1 MSDSIIELQTI
12 ALENENNGNLQNI
25 FSKINDN
32 FQALILSEY
41 ARGEKGNGFK
51 TEVVPFVNDGV
62 VTEMGRAFADAIFK
76 PYLTDKGEFFF
87 RNMEDKT
94 LNGFKATVKEVLGND
109 YGLDEI
115 IEYFRTQSVV
125 CLVSDTLTDENE
137 LDVILSN
144 VSYFVDPRIA
154 VITGSEND
162 SKKSTAL
169 LNFIDL
175 SGIFWVEK
183 VDPEVYS
190 SEITFIVKKSNN
202 LPTLQYKNGS
212 YYWYYNGSTGIP
224 ATGPKGADGDGGK
237 IFSFIGYREGDT
249 SLEKENQTYI
259 TCTHYYS
266 ESTMCYEKFE
276 SQFSFPNGS
285 LGCVFEVI
293 NPLTEQTVT
302 DCKFLDLWVGP
313 ISKQDGKI
321 SVRCC
326 DNNSFTKM
334 SVLNDHTEIFKS
346 IGKGSIPG
354 KSYMPNLF
362 WTSQFAHAKG
372 ASADPL
378 TAGAYEFLEQSD
390 GFLNFHATGD
400 KSLKNLFLGFTKVM
414 LPGQVSF
421 ETNSI
426 NCAATNVNFYNT
438 TITNGSGSYYGKE
451 IYEDLTPSQIKSISN
466 SNRKIVV
473 TEEYLEERLQ
483 QISGN
488 LNMSMLD
495 FICPIGTIQA
505 VFNSQWKWEKIKSDI
520 SPVPD
525 VYAYTVPGT
534 SITWVK
540 CTFDN
545 NNIPNKTVN
554 SVIVPNM
561 NGRVLTGEGDY
572 YQGNEKFQFKLN
584 NGYNDLSGSYV
595 LPDGTNADG
604 EVQHKLT
611 TKEMPKHGHWSTL
624 STIFPNFVPW
634 VGTAQIG
641 TKGTDD
647 SVQANGNRK
656 GYYGT
661 TPFTALDKTGNDEM
675 HNNMQPIR
683 VVEFMIRV
691 R

>member
-51 TEVVPFVNDGV
+51 TEVVPFVNDGM

-94 LNGFKATVKEVLGND
+94 LDGFKETVKEVLGND

-249 SLEKENQTYI
+249 ALEKDNQTYI

-285 LGCVFEVI
+285 LACVFEVL
-293 NPLTEQTVT
+293 NELPDKTVT

-372 ASADPL
+372 EPADPL
-378 TAGAYEFLEQSD
+378 QAGAYEFLEQSD
-390 GFLNFHATGD
+390 FLTFHATGD
-400 KSLKNLFLGFTKVM
+400 KSLKNLFLGFTKVV

-426 NCAATNVNFYNT
+426 NCASTNVNFYNT
-438 TITNGSGSYYGKE
+438 TINNGFGSYYGKE
-451 IYEDLTPSQIKSISN
+451 IYEDLTPTQIKNISK
-466 SNRKIVV
+466 SNRKVVV

-495 FICPIGTIQA
+495 YICPIGTIQA
-505 VFNSQWKWEKIKSDI
+505 VFNSQWKWEKISSDDKN
-520 SPVPD
+520 VTD
-525 VYAYTVPGT
+525 LEAYTVPGT
-534 SITWVK
+534 NIMWVK
-540 CTFDN
+540 CKYSSN
-545 NNIPNKTVN
+545 NVSNKTVN

-572 YQGNEKFQFKLN
+572 YQGSDKYQFKLN
-584 NGYNDLSGSYV
+584 NGYNDISGSYV
-595 LPDGTNADG
+595 LPDGTKADG
-604 EVQHKLT
+604 EVKHILSKD
-611 TKEMPKHGHWSTL
+611 EMPKHNHCQ
-624 STIFPNFVPW
+624 FPNLYPW
-634 VGTAQIG
+634 VALGGVKAPNAGVSASKGG
-641 TKGTDD
+641 TKWGFNEYCEFTTI
-647 SVQANGNRK
+647 NRE
-656 GYYGT
+656 
-661 TPFTALDKTGNDEM
+661 GNDKA